1 MTQLEYARK
10 GEITPEME
18 YVAKTENIDV
28 EKLRKN
34 IASGKVVI
42 P

>member
-1 MTQLEYARK
+1 
-10 GEITPEME
+10 ME

-34 IASGKVVI
+34 IASGKEDKKCT
-42 P
+42 